1 MDTTAPQSSPADAIA
16 PATPPPTPLTAALRH
31 GGDIAFAAHRG
42 VLTAS
47 QFAGAAAE
55 LDALL
60 QRAGVFDL
68 GRQVFLRC
76 SGRDRVRW
84 LNGMVTNSVKTLED
98 GQGCYAFVL
107 NAQGRI
113 QGDVS
118 IFRVASEPE
127 ALLLVT
133 SAPQVE
139 TLTAWWRRYIIMDQV
154 TIEPM
159 PQWTALG
166 IAGPQAAER
175 LAALGL
181 PVPSQRD
188 ALLETEW
195 QGARVVAVAA
205 YGPLVPQFQ
214 LWVAVEHVAAL
225 WCALAADVEPC
236 GSLAVDR
243 LRILSGVPEVGVDI
257 GARDLP
263 QETKQMRA
271 IHFSK
276 GCYLGQEI
284 VERIRSR
291 GGVHRTLSGFCLQQA
306 LQAPAPIVSA
316 DKPVGEIT
324 SVAPFEL
331 PGRPQQWIGLGYL
344 RREALE
350 AGAPLQANNAPVRA
364 VSLPFSPEP
373 DICAPQG

>member
-1 MDTTAPQSSPADAIA
+1 MDTTAPQSSPAAVTESA
-16 PATPPPTPLTAALRH
+16 EPAATPLTAALRY
-31 GGDIAFAAHRG
+31 GGDIAVAAHRG

-60 QRAGVFDL
+60 YRAGVFDL
-68 GRQVFLRC
+68 GGQAFLRC
-76 SGRDRVRW
+76 SGRDRIRW

-118 IFRVASEPE
+118 IYRLASEPE
-127 ALLLVT
+127 ALFLVT
-133 SAPQVE
+133 SVPQVE

-166 IAGPQAAER
+166 LAGPQAAEH
-175 LAALGL
+175 LAALEL
-181 PVPSQRD
+181 PVPSQPDTLVEAEWRG
-188 ALLETEW
+188 ALVV
-195 QGARVVAVAA
+195 VVAAHS
-205 YGPLVPQFQ
+205 PLVPQFQ

-225 WCALAADVEPC
+225 WRALAGMVEPC
-236 GSLAVDR
+236 GSLALDR
-243 LRILSGVPEVGVDI
+243 LRILSGVPEVGADI
-257 GARDLP
+257 GGRDLP
-263 QETKQMRA
+263 QETGQMRA

-291 GGVHRTLSGFCLQQA
+291 GAVHRTLSGFCLQQA
-306 LQAPAPIVSA
+306 LPAPAAIVSA

-324 SVAPFEL
+324 SVASVEL

-350 AGAPLQANNAPVRA
+350 AGAPLVADGAPVRA
-364 VSLPFSPEP
+364 VPLPFPLEP
-373 DICAPQG
+373 DLCAPQG